1 MKDYINTNSDA
12 SLSKKH
18 LVKVLWFRNNLRL
31 HDNEALF
38 RAQQSTVYLLPVYCI
53 DPVQFEQTELG
64 FSKTGSFRAQFLLE
78 TLHELRKNLRAKGSD
93 LVVRVGKP
101 EEEIPFLVA
110 QTKASM
116 VYSSHEIGT
125 EEAAVVDQLEL
136 KLWRHQALL
145 DLCWAGNLLE
155 TEELPFPLKYTPNTF
170 TDFRKQVE
178 KDLPV
183 GEMFPEPETLPGLI
197 EGVVPG
203 EIPCLTELGLDS
215 EATDDRAVL
224 AFRGGESTAIER
236 MHQYIW
242 QQNLLKDYKETR
254 NGLLGADYST
264 KFSPWLANGALS
276 VRAIYYEIRK
286 YEAEV
291 IKNKSTWHLIFELL
305 WREYFRL
312 IARKYQHQ
320 IFLQSGIKGANMS
333 ALSSRRKKAFKRW
346 INGETGIPFIDANMR
361 ELKQTGFMSNR
372 GRQNVASFLT
382 KDLKIN
388 WVHGA
393 MYFESQLLDYDVSSN
408 WCNWNYVAGVGNDPR
423 EDRYFN
429 ILSQAK
435 RYDNKG
441 KYVKYWLPELK
452 NVPESKVHEVGKIKP
467 SEQSEYGVDLG
478 SNYPKPIV

>member
-12 SLSKKH
+12 PLSKKH

-53 DPVQFEQTELG
+53 DPRQFEQTELG

-78 TLHELRKNLRAKGSD
+78 TLHELRKSLRAKGSD
-93 LVVRVGKP
+93 LIVRVGKP

-125 EEAAVVDQLEL
+125 EEATVVDQLEL

-145 DLCWAGNLLE
+145 ELCWTGNLLE

-183 GEMFPEPETLPGLI
+183 GELFSEPEALPGVI

-203 EIPCLTELGLDS
+203 EIPNLTELGLTS
-215 EATDDRAVL
+215 EAVDDRAVL
-224 AFRGGESTAIER
+224 AFQGGESTAIGR
-236 MHQYIW
+236 LHQYIW

-276 VRAIYYEIRK
+276 VRTIYYEIRK
-286 YEAEV
+286 YEAQV

-320 IFLQSGIKGANMS
+320 IFLQRGIKGADVSM
-333 ALSSRRKKAFKRW
+333 LSSRRKKAFRRW

-435 RYDNKG
+435 RYDTQG

-478 SNYPKPIV
+478 SNYPKPII